1 MKFKLFQLVR
11 KLENVKASHTRDGK
25 IHCLLKD
32 NSRPTVENLDDLF
45 KLGVDSVDYDAL
57 GIKNLE

>member
-1 MKFKLFQLVR
+1 MKFKLFQFVR
-11 KLENVKASHTRDGK
+11 KLENVEAAHTRDGK

-32 NSRPTVENLDDLF
+32 NSRQTVENLDDLF